1 MKCVVC
7 KKSLENAPDGHY
19 RIVGDEKCNVAIC
32 IVCLTEYEQLNAS
45 TPKTFWGK
53 LWAKLDEIFP
63 PSKWYSHNDGGC
75 EELIL
80 GVSKLRRW
88 IKAEFFSKTLGEC
101 EREVDAEVA
110 KEMQKAEKPNSFR
123 EKMKKECEKRLAECH
138 TTLTEGSIIPDP
150 ISYQAGKKR
159 AYEHILHLMAHSGDF
174 AADPLAEFK
183 AKLKAHITEIGLT
196 GHDPEAGSLLKWIDE
211 H

>member
-1 MKCVVC
+1 MKCVYCHEELREHVRICGSVC
-7 KKSLENAPDGHY
+7 IHPECYK
-19 RIVGDEKCNVAIC
+19 
-32 IVCLTEYEQLNAS
+32 EYEKLNE
-45 TPKTFWGK
+45 P
-53 LWAKLDEIFP
+53 E
-63 PSKWYSHNDGGC
+63 
-75 EELIL
+75 
-80 GVSKLRRW
+80 
-88 IKAEFFSKTLGEC
+88 
-101 EREVDAEVA
+101 
-110 KEMQKAEKPNSFR
+110 PNSFR

-138 TTLTEGSIIPDP
+138 TTLTEGSIIPDH

-174 AADPLAEFK
+174 AADPSLAKFK